1 MGVEIFRIKKLDSV
15 LYKMICN
22 FVYFFILKE
31 ILFGFVEFFFFLFMV
46 CFLGSIEK
54 VWKGFINMVGMDGNF
69 CE

>member
-31 ILFGFVEFFFFLFMV
+31 ILFGFVGLIFFFIYGVFFRKYRKSMERFYKYGGNGWKFL
-46 CFLGSIEK
+46 
-54 VWKGFINMVGMDGNF
+54 
-69 CE
+69 